1 MSNES
6 QVGWLGIYKI
16 YLIVATVLCVVAP
29 VMFSFRA
36 GLSDLTTLATQA
48 IRIFVFAAA
57 VSTVSRLHEPS
68 IRDLHVG
75 LNAAGAA
82 FSLLYVIWGV
92 ISAVPFITDIVRILG
107 PMVTVPWSVLVP
119 FSMYQLY
126 PVMSVV
132 GLIAASIWAFLLA
145 TNRPSGQPTTFDH
158 SVNQQPPDHSVN
170 QQPPE
175 HNIQASGPRKPWRP
189 LLISFLF
196 ALAINLVPFAVMEFD
211 NEKYGWLLFFIT
223 VPVGGVVLVIGLIWS
238 IVLVSNRH

>member
-29 VMFSFRA
+29 VMFVFRA

-57 VSTVSRLHEPS
+57 MSTVSRLHEPS
-68 IRDLHVG
+68 ICDLHVG

-82 FSLLYVIWGV
+82 FSLLHVIWGV
-92 ISAVPFITDIVRILG
+92 ISVVPFITDIVRILG
-107 PMVTVPWSVLVP
+107 PMVTVPWSALVP

-126 PVMSVV
+126 PVMSVF
-132 GLIAASIWAFLLA
+132 GFIAASIWTFLLA
-145 TNRPSGQPTTFDH
+145 TYDPTRQPVAIDQGIDHQRPD
-158 SVNQQPPDHSVN
+158 
-170 QQPPE
+170 
-175 HNIQASGPRKPWRP
+175 HNIQTTRPRKPWRP